1 MICGNVLVGVLS
13 NEQIRV
19 PSINIDIGDRQHSK
33 LTALHNDRAVAV
45 YNLSDRTI
53 SGNYSHSVLSLP
65 QVTFFPNWADNDL
78 FINWTGHSAIIKL
91 TKRKVPNT
99 TTCTEPR
106 HNQVHVWHHTRN
118 SDLKCWCK
126 RYTLQLL
133 WQKCKLHHR
142 EIELGWTLTPICRKI
157 WQEHFPLLL
166 QILKKGR
173 VHPQSECISCCLGRR
188 WKGRGRGDLI
198 GLGVIDAAMA
208 GVKGAPVTAFV
219 GLEETVA
226 TVGDWAGFLVIGH
239 IFVLV
244 LKMLHPYLLDLQ
256 TRGWLESHKHE
267 QLPSEIESGCR
278 WIWIPV
284 QTWQVSRVESW
295 CPTERKP
302 AGKGGGLLRSGW
314 LMSGRVDGWIMVERW
329 WIVRCCD
336 CTVLFCSWHFC
347 RWRMRQFRLCI
358 TERWDVKVKTKV
370 MGSKTHFADFCTAD
384 ENLLYI
390 NWRDQ
395 GRSND
400 DEVDVASLPHF
411 AVW

>member
-65 QVTFFPNWADNDL
+65 QVTFFPDWADNDL

-106 HNQVHVWHHTRN
+106 HNQGHVWHHTRN

-173 VHPQSECISCCLGRR
+173 VHPQSESLTYLMLFGKKMKRKR
-188 WKGRGRGDLI
+188 KGR
-198 GLGVIDAAMA
+198 
-208 GVKGAPVTAFV
+208 F
-219 GLEETVA
+219 
-226 TVGDWAGFLVIGH
+226 DW
-239 IFVLV
+239 
-244 LKMLHPYLLDLQ
+244 
-256 TRGWLESHKHE
+256 TRSDWRSYGW
-267 QLPSEIESGCR
+267 SERSSGNCLR
-278 WIWIPV
+278 W
-284 QTWQVSRVESW
+284 SRRDGSNRW
-295 CPTERKP
+295 R
-302 AGKGGGLLRSGW
+302 L
-314 LMSGRVDGWIMVERW
+314 GWILSHRAH
-329 WIVRCCD
+329 IRT
-336 CTVLFCSWHFC
+336 CTQNAASLFA
-347 RWRMRQFRLCI
+347 R
-358 TERWDVKVKTKV
+358 
-370 MGSKTHFADFCTAD
+370 FADSGLIRIT
-384 ENLLYI
+384 
-390 NWRDQ
+390 
-395 GRSND
+395 
-400 DEVDVASLPHF
+400 
-411 AVW
+411 